1 MTVVTYYPSFED
13 NSFLGTAFRIFTTI
27 VLFVMMMTMIVSVD
41 SFTMAY
47 LIMFKYKFITL
58 RHYFE
63 GLTEEFYKTNDVNP
77 RLAAEKLTNGIVEGI
92 IMHKEL
98 LR

>member
-1 MTVVTYYPSFED
+1 MA
-13 NSFLGTAFRIFTTI
+13 TAFRISTT
-27 VLFVMMMTMIVSVD
+27 VTLMMMLMTMIVSVD
-41 SFTMAY
+41 SFTMTY

-63 GLTEEFYKTNDVNP
+63 GLTEDFHKINDSGNCK
-77 RLAAEKLTNGIVEGI
+77 LAAEKLTNGLVEGI